1 MNILEVILKINP
13 NAEAVVIDN
22 DINTIEWHNGT
33 TPISKADIEAKMVE
47 VQADIMANTYKFKG
61 VALASASETSLLTAS
76 SNETLIVK
84 SIRVTN
90 NTSNTPTFSLDVLD
104 SSASNAEF
112 TILKTQSL
120 AANSSVEILT
130 VPLILESSDQLKA
143 TVSSS
148 DSVHI
153 GISYLNIT

>member
-1 MNILEVILKINP
+1 
-13 NAEAVVIDN
+13 
-22 DINTIEWHNGT
+22 
-33 TPISKADIEAKMVE
+33 
-47 VQADIMANTYKFKG
+47 MANSYKFKG
-61 VALASASETSLLTAS
+61 VALATSAETALVTSAA
-76 SNETLIVK
+76 NETIIVK

-90 NTSNTPTFSLDVLD
+90 NTGNTPTVSMDVLD
-104 SSASNAEF
+104 SSASAEF

-120 AANSSVEILT
+120 SANNSVEILT
-130 VPLILESSDQLKA
+130 VPLVLESADQLKA

>member
-1 MNILEVILKINP
+1 
-13 NAEAVVIDN
+13 
-22 DINTIEWHNGT
+22 
-33 TPISKADIEAKMVE
+33 
-47 VQADIMANTYKFKG
+47 MANSYKFKG
-61 VALASASETSLLTAS
+61 VALATAAETSLITAA
-76 SNETLIVK
+76 SNETIIIK

-90 NTSNTPTFSLDVLD
+90 NTANTPTFSLDVLD
-104 SSASNAEF
+104 SSASNAEY

-120 AANSSVEILT
+120 TANSSVEILT

-143 TVSSS
+143 TVSST